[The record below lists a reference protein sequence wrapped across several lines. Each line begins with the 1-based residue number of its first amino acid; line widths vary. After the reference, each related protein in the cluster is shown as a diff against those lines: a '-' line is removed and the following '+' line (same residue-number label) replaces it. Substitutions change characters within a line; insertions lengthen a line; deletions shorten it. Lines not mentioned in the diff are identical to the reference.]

1 MDHENQELS
10 PTVSQSG
17 EPQEVVLRYEAPVTP
32 IVERYVQP
40 TPLPGQP
47 KKHTSPR
54 KKRKGLKI
62 FLFCMLGLL
71 LVSGVVTALW
81 LGGAFDD
88 HRSYHDDDFE
98 QRHDEDY
105 YDNSEHGETTI
116 KRLPNTDKVKLRYN
130 ESHGEK
136 AHKVA
141 PDGGLLLGTAA
152 EHPGQLLETPA
163 AEDRLPEV
171 GGNFVQGE
179 SEVASINMVYGS
191 ASVGARS
198 MTSSS
203 SPGIALKSEG
213 ISYCAA
219 ARIPIVYANISRGGP
234 GVGAIQPAQQDYF
247 QATKASG
254 NGGFEMIVLAPA
266 TVQEAVDLT
275 YKAFD
280 LADRDRNPVLILA
293 DGVIGTMME
302 PVELP
307 EMKSDEEIAAIR
319 ESKKKWACIGHELD
333 LPNRSWIEPGQWDT
347 NKMQRVNEEAAALYA
362 SWEKDVMVEEYC
374 TEDAEVVITAYG
386 ISGRIAKSVVEMM
399 RAEGKKVG
407 LIRPITVHPFPK
419 AAFDKLDY
427 GTCHAILDVEMS
439 IPAQMVEDVDHA
451 VRGRCPIKTCLCS
464 GGNVMSREAVVEAV
478 EKLLNK

>member
-1 MDHENQELS
+1 MARGLMKGCEAIAEAAVRAGCRFFAGY
-10 PTVSQSG
+10 PIT
-17 EPQEVVLRYEAPVTP
+17 PQ
-32 IVERYVQP
+32 
-40 TPLPGQP
+40 
-47 KKHTSPR
+47 
-54 KKRKGLKI
+54 
-62 FLFCMLGLL
+62 
-71 LVSGVVTALW
+71 
-81 LGGAFDD
+81 
-88 HRSYHDDDFE
+88 
-98 QRHDEDY
+98 
-105 YDNSEHGETTI
+105 
-116 KRLPNTDKVKLRYN
+116 N
-130 ESHGEK
+130 EIPEYF
-136 AHKVA
+136 AR
-141 PDGGLLLGTAA
+141 
-152 EHPGQLLETPA
+152 
-163 AEDRLPEV
+163 RLPEV
-171 GGNFVQGE
+171 GGSFVQGE
-179 SEVASINMVYGS
+179 SEVASINMVYGA

-219 ARIPIVYANISRGGP
+219 ARIPMVYANISRGGP

-275 YKAFD
+275 CKAFE

-307 EMKSDEEIAAIR
+307 EMMSDEEIAAIR
-319 ESKKKWACIGHELD
+319 ESKKKWACIGHPLD
-333 LPNRSWIEPGQWDT
+333 YAHRAWIQPGQWDT
-347 NKMQRVNEEAAALYA
+347 NKMQAVNEEALRLYN

-419 AAFDKLDY
+419 ASFEKLDY
-427 GTCHAILDVEMS
+427 GTCRAILDVEMS
-439 IPAQMVEDVDHA
+439 IPAQLAEDVDHA
-451 VRGRCPIKTCLCS
+451 VRGRCPIETCLCS
-464 GGNVMSREAVVEAV
+464 GGNIMSREAVVEAV
-478 EKLLNK
+478 EKLLNR

>member
-1 MDHENQELS
+1 MARVLMKGCEAIAEAAVRAGCRFFAGY
-10 PTVSQSG
+10 PIT
-17 EPQEVVLRYEAPVTP
+17 PQ
-32 IVERYVQP
+32 
-40 TPLPGQP
+40 
-47 KKHTSPR
+47 
-54 KKRKGLKI
+54 
-62 FLFCMLGLL
+62 
-71 LVSGVVTALW
+71 
-81 LGGAFDD
+81 
-88 HRSYHDDDFE
+88 
-98 QRHDEDY
+98 
-105 YDNSEHGETTI
+105 
-116 KRLPNTDKVKLRYN
+116 N
-130 ESHGEK
+130 EIPEYF
-136 AHKVA
+136 AR
-141 PDGGLLLGTAA
+141 
-152 EHPGQLLETPA
+152 
-163 AEDRLPEV
+163 RLPEV
-171 GGNFVQGE
+171 GGSFVQGE
-179 SEVASINMVYGS
+179 SEVASINMVYGA

-219 ARIPIVYANISRGGP
+219 ARIPMVYANISRGGP

-275 YKAFD
+275 CKAFE

-307 EMKSDEEIAAIR
+307 EMMSDEEIAAIR
-319 ESKKKWACIGHELD
+319 ESKKKWACIGHPLD
-333 LPNRSWIEPGQWDT
+333 YAHRAWIQPGQWDT
-347 NKMQRVNEEAAALYA
+347 NKMQSVNEEALRLYN
-362 SWEKDVMVEEYC
+362 SGEKDVMVEKYC

-419 AAFDKLDY
+419 ASFEKLDY
-427 GTCHAILDVEMS
+427 GTCRAILDVEMS
-439 IPAQMVEDVDHA
+439 IPAQLAEDVDHA
-451 VRGRCPIKTCLCS
+451 VRGRCPIETCLCS
-464 GGNVMSREAVVEAV
+464 GGNIMSREAVVEAV
-478 EKLLNK
+478 EKLLKR

>member
-1 MDHENQELS
+1 MARVLMKGCEAIAEAAVRAGCRFFAGY
-10 PTVSQSG
+10 PIT
-17 EPQEVVLRYEAPVTP
+17 PQ
-32 IVERYVQP
+32 
-40 TPLPGQP
+40 
-47 KKHTSPR
+47 
-54 KKRKGLKI
+54 
-62 FLFCMLGLL
+62 
-71 LVSGVVTALW
+71 
-81 LGGAFDD
+81 
-88 HRSYHDDDFE
+88 
-98 QRHDEDY
+98 
-105 YDNSEHGETTI
+105 
-116 KRLPNTDKVKLRYN
+116 N
-130 ESHGEK
+130 EIPEYF
-136 AHKVA
+136 AR
-141 PDGGLLLGTAA
+141 
-152 EHPGQLLETPA
+152 
-163 AEDRLPEV
+163 RLPEV
-171 GGNFVQGE
+171 GGCFVQGE
-179 SEVASINMVYGS
+179 SEVASINMVYGA

-203 SPGIALKSEG
+203 SPSIALKSEG

-219 ARIPIVYANISRGGP
+219 ARIPMVYANISRGGP

-275 YKAFD
+275 CKAFE

-307 EMKSDEEIAAIR
+307 EMMSDEEIAAIR
-319 ESKKKWACIGHELD
+319 ESKKKWACIGHPLD
-333 LPNRSWIEPGQWDT
+333 YAHRAWIQPGQWDT
-347 NKMQRVNEEAAALYA
+347 NKMQAVNEEALRLYN

-419 AAFDKLDY
+419 VSFEKLDY
-427 GTCHAILDVEMS
+427 GTCRAILDVEMS
-439 IPAQMVEDVDHA
+439 IPAQLAEDVDHA
-451 VRGRCPIKTCLCS
+451 VRGRCPIETCLCS
-464 GGNVMSREAVVEAV
+464 GGNIMSREAVVEAV
-478 EKLLNK
+478 EKLLNR

>member
-1 MDHENQELS
+1 MARVLMKGCEAIAEAAVRAGCRFFAGY
-10 PTVSQSG
+10 PIT
-17 EPQEVVLRYEAPVTP
+17 PQ
-32 IVERYVQP
+32 
-40 TPLPGQP
+40 
-47 KKHTSPR
+47 
-54 KKRKGLKI
+54 
-62 FLFCMLGLL
+62 
-71 LVSGVVTALW
+71 
-81 LGGAFDD
+81 
-88 HRSYHDDDFE
+88 
-98 QRHDEDY
+98 
-105 YDNSEHGETTI
+105 
-116 KRLPNTDKVKLRYN
+116 N
-130 ESHGEK
+130 EIPEYF
-136 AHKVA
+136 AR
-141 PDGGLLLGTAA
+141 
-152 EHPGQLLETPA
+152 
-163 AEDRLPEV
+163 RLPEV
-171 GGNFVQGE
+171 GGSFVQGE
-179 SEVASINMVYGS
+179 SEVASINMVYGA

-219 ARIPIVYANISRGGP
+219 ARIPMVYANISRGGP

-275 YKAFD
+275 CKAFE

-307 EMKSDEEIAAIR
+307 EMMSDEEIAAIR
-319 ESKKKWACIGHELD
+319 ESKKKWACIGHPLD
-333 LPNRSWIEPGQWDT
+333 YAHRAWIQPGQWDT
-347 NKMQRVNEEAAALYA
+347 NKMQAVNEEALRLYN

-419 AAFDKLDY
+419 ASFEKLDY
-427 GTCHAILDVEMS
+427 GTCRAILDVEMS
-439 IPAQMVEDVDHA
+439 IPAQLAEDVDHS
-451 VRGRCPIKTCLCS
+451 VRGRCPIETCLCS
-464 GGNVMSREAVVEAV
+464 GGNIMSREAVIEAV
-478 EKLLNK
+478 EKLLNR